1 MQCAGSKMASGAS
14 FAKRTKRMTPN
25 SPEMSFFSVVSFE
38 LSTYHKNIEEISS
51 KIGYIRKERT
61 DWR

>member
-1 MQCAGSKMASGAS
+1 
-14 FAKRTKRMTPN
+14 MTPD

-38 LSTYHKNIEEISS
+38 LNTYHKNIKEISS